1 MTSYFSKLNILY
13 FLFIGLVITTSC
25 KKDDDTGI
33 KPEGSTFCYSVA
45 VEAEIYSDII
55 DGQDLDYNS
64 DDFYEIDLGFKFNFC
79 GTEFDKLF
87 FAFDYG
93 PTFSYKI
100 SGDVTDATG
109 FELLPFGALSI
120 DQTSKDLQYK
130 IEGDVGDRVVVVEWK
145 NFEFGVGQQDPY
157 RVNFQMRLFEKTN
170 EIYFHYGAN
179 NVDAEEFKS
188 NQFYFLP
195 IGLYST
201 NGTDG
206 LYLSGKT
213 DEPTVVKSPTVGLDT
228 WPLDGTLYIFK

>member
-1 MTSYFSKLNILY
+1 MITFSSKSNIL
-13 FLFIGLVITTSC
+13 FSLLLGLVFISSC
-25 KKDDDTGI
+25 KKDDETGI
-33 KPEGSTFCYSVA
+33 KPEGSTFCYSVT
-45 VEAEIYSDII
+45 VQGETYSDII
-55 DGQDLDYNS
+55 DGKDLDINS

-87 FAFDYG
+87 FGFDYG
-93 PTFSYKI
+93 PTFSYEI
-100 SGDVTDATG
+100 SGDITDATG
-109 FELLPFGALSI
+109 FELLPFGALFI
-120 DQTSKDLQYK
+120 DQTSNDLQYK
-130 IEGDVGDRVVVVEWK
+130 IEGDDGDRIVIVEWN

-179 NVDAEEFKS
+179 NVDSTEFKS

-213 DEPTVVKSPTVGLDT
+213 DDPKVIKSPTVGLDT